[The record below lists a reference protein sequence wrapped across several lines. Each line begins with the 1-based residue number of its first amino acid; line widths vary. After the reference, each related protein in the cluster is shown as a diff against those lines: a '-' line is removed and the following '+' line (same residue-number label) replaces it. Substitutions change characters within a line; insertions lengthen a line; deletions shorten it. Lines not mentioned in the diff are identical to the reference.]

1 MKLKRPL
8 LHEVVKNI
16 IFPDFKIGDTQV
28 HIINRPSYDYE
39 FDSNG
44 ELRIIVGR
52 SNKIIE
58 SHQGKIKVYDSTTEY
73 QQMDFIERE
82 LKRICDGYDYLI
94 LYDILLSD
102 KPTYQINLPRYYNFI
117 YRYNLINKPTKNKT
131 MNNTGNK
138 TVVESIFRGLSEE
151 LGFEHARK
159 KLIEVV
165 PSNLSQDATD
175 FLSNLQSEEN
185 RMKRDIIFNDKR
197 DAILDKME
205 EFRKEM
211 EQVKKAS
218 NSTFELMDDEFIK
231 LKKEIKKL

>member
-8 LHEVVKNI
+8 LHKVVKNI
-16 IFPDFKIGDTQV
+16 IFPDFKIGDTEV
-28 HIINRPSYDYE
+28 HIINRPSYDYN

-44 ELRIIVGR
+44 ELRIDFSGE
-52 SNKIIE
+52 NKLI
-58 SHQGKIKVYDSTTEY
+58 QTKRGKIKVYDSTPEN
-73 QQMDFIERE
+73 QKMNIIEIE
-82 LKRICDGYDYLI
+82 LKKLCEGYDYLI
-94 LYDILLSD
+94 LYDIFLRD
-102 KPTYQINLPRYYNFI
+102 KPTYQINLPRYYNFL

-131 MNNTGNK
+131 MDNTGNK
-138 TVVESIFRGLSEE
+138 VVVESIFRGLSEE

-165 PSNLSQDATD
+165 PSNLSQDATE

-185 RMKRDIIFNDKR
+185 RMKRDIIFDNKR
-197 DAILDKME
+197 DVILDKME